1 MKADAEM
8 KEQVFLGSK
17 CCLRL
22 IASIPGQRRVEALE
36 LRTSR
41 DTNCVVIMEG
51 ISPAIAL
58 VALCMYEAIA
68 NFRSREGRAQFLLQK
83 PRQTGEAPAPAE
95 ADGLW
100 KRQSSWD
107 G

>member
-36 LRTSR
+36 LRPSR
-41 DTNCVVIMEG
+41 DANCVVIMEG

-58 VALCMYEAIA
+58 VALCTYEAIA
-68 NFRSREGRAQFLLQK
+68 TSDRERVERSFLLQK